1 MSIKI
6 RKGDNVKVL
15 YGKDSGKSGKVV
27 RVLRDENKV
36 LVEGLNMFKKHMKGD
51 GKTRQSEI
59 VDVLKPL
66 NIAKVM
72 IVCNSCGKSSRIV
85 VKNED
90 GKKVRTCKNCG
101 KSVDAVVESKPVE
114 KKTKKLIKD
123 KK

>member
-15 YGKDSGKSGKVV
+15 YGKDSGKTGKVI
-27 RVLRDENKV
+27 RVLRDESKV
-36 LVEGLNMFKKHMKGD
+36 LVEGLNMYKKNMKGD

-59 VDVLKPL
+59 VDVLKPMDV
-66 NIAKVM
+66 AKVM
-72 IVCNSCGKSSRIV
+72 VVCNSCGKASRIAIKEV
-85 VKNED
+85 D
-90 GKKVRTCKNCG
+90 GKRVRICKNCG
-101 KSVDAVVESKPVE
+101 KDIDAVVESKPVE